1 MGTLTRLHVFECALK
16 GEKVEVSKADFMDTE
31 LLMRVGLVSGYDEH
45 KICYVT
51 QDMVV
56 DYVFTTHTLN
66 EGTPLVNMDRKEY
79 RSRKSL
85 IYKDL

>member
-1 MGTLTRLHVFECALK
+1 MGTVTRKYVFECALK
-16 GEKVEVSKADFMDTE
+16 GRKVDLSKSDFMDTE
-31 LLMRVGLVSGYDEH
+31 LLMRCGLVSDYDEN
-45 KICYVT
+45 KICYVL

-56 DYVFTTHTLN
+56 DYIFTTHTLN

>member
-1 MGTLTRLHVFECALK
+1 MGALTRKHVFECALK
-16 GEKVEVSKADFMDTE
+16 GEKVYLSKSDFMDTE
-31 LLMRVGLVSGYDEH
+31 LLMRVGLISGYDENM
-45 KICYVT
+45 ICYVT

-56 DYVFTTHTLN
+56 DYIFTTHTLN